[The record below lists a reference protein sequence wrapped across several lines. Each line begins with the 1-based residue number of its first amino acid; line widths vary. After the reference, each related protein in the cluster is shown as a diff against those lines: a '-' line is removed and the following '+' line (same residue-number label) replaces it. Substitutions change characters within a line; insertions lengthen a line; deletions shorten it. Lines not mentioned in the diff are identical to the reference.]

1 MKNLFNDIET
11 SEKNRILEMHKK
23 RGYNTIIVESP
34 MDSMF
39 YQGDDYVKDA
49 GQSLS
54 DVLQSVKEKIESIPD
69 RIFAELPNPEK
80 LIQNASD
87 FFGKDVTKMSEDE
100 VKSSLE
106 SMFSSKNLGEGFW
119 SDYLKYDNSKDD
131 ESLETP
137 LTDVKGGIEQKIGF
151 MLQRIFGIN
160 VLSFGMLHSF
170 LFSTIADINISP
182 ASGMVIS
189 IVAIVVI
196 GLIRNLMRFTRERYK
211 F

>member
-54 DVLQSVKEKIESIPD
+54 DVLQSIKEKIESIPD

-87 FFGKDVTKMSEDE
+87 FFGEDVTKMSEDD
-100 VKSSLE
+100 VKMSLE
-106 SMFSSKNLGEGFW
+106 SKFSSKNLGEGFW
-119 SDYLKYDNSKDD
+119 SDYLKYDNSEDTDSFDTELK
-131 ESLETP
+131 
-137 LTDVKGGIEQKIGF
+137 DVKGGIEQKIGY

-170 LFSTIADINISP
+170 IFSTIADINISP

-196 GLIRNLMRFTRERYK
+196 GLIRGLMKFTRERYK

>member
-1 MKNLFNDIET
+1 MKNLLNNIDL

-23 RGYNTIIVESP
+23 RGYNTIISESP

-39 YQGDDYVKDA
+39 YQGDDYTKDM

-54 DVLQSVKEKIESIPD
+54 DVLQSVKQKIESIPD
-69 RIFAELPNPEK
+69 KVFAELPNPEK
-80 LIQNASD
+80 LIQNASN

-119 SDYLKYDNSKDD
+119 SDYLKYDNSKDAD
-131 ESLETP
+131 SFDTELK
-137 LTDVKGGIEQKIGF
+137 DVKGGIEQKIGF
-151 MLQRIFGIN
+151 MLQRTFGIN
-160 VLSFGMLHSF
+160 VLSFGLIHSF
-170 LFSTIADINISP
+170 LFSTIAGINISP
-182 ASGMVIS
+182 ASGIVIS
-189 IVAIVVI
+189 MVAIVVI
-196 GLIRNLMRFTRERYK
+196 GLIRGLMKFTRERYK

>member
-1 MKNLFNDIET
+1 MKNLFNNIDS
-11 SEKNRILEMHKK
+11 SEKDRILEMHKK

-39 YQGDDYVKDA
+39 YPGDDYVKDA

-54 DVLQSVKEKIESIPD
+54 DVLQLVKEKIESIPD

-87 FFGKDVTKMSEDE
+87 FFGKDVTKMSEDD
-100 VKSSLE
+100 VKMSLE
-106 SMFSSKNLGEGFW
+106 SKFSSKNLGEGFW
-119 SDYLKYDNSKDD
+119 SDYFKYDNSEDS

-137 LTDVKGGIEQKIGF
+137 LKDVKGGIEQKIGF

-160 VLSFGMLHSF
+160 VLSFGMIHSF
-170 LFSTIADINISP
+170 IFSKIAGLNISP

-196 GLIRNLMRFTRERYK
+196 GLIRGLMKFTRERYK